1 MNLLDA
7 VGDNEEPKDPDDQQ
21 GPTAPQARVMIEN
34 TRPARIAMIAVIV
47 VVAAVVSI
55 IGVFALLMRFEVG
68 SRIAPG
74 MTRDAFVQLRPGMDE
89 QRVLAAIGAPLWE
102 HHYHGEGVGSQLAH
116 DATETVWQYAAPG
129 FIDSGFA
136 VYVTFNDHVVKATE
150 IKHNDFTI
158 YACTAWK
165 CPNMIGDE
173 RVLARLSPRRN

>member
-1 MNLLDA
+1 MTHSDGSETRKRMTA
-7 VGDNEEPKDPDDQQ
+7 V
-21 GPTAPQARVMIEN
+21 TA
-34 TRPARIAMIAVIV
+34 

-55 IGVFALLMRFEVG
+55 IGVLALLMRFEVG

-74 MTRDAFVQLRPGMDE
+74 MTRDAFVQLRPAMDE

-116 DATETVWQYAAPG
+116 DGTETVWQYAAPG

-136 VYVTFNDHVVKATE
+136 VYVTFSNHVIKATE
-150 IKHNDFTI
+150 IKHNDVTI

-165 CPNMIGDE
+165 CPNMVGDE
-173 RVLARLSPRRN
+173 RVLARLPLRRD